1 MDEPARRSK
10 KRSGGRQGNQPQLSL
25 FTVFYLDEN
34 ICNCREILAVLD
46 EAAVAYKRHLDIY
59 PRAEFPDP
67 IPDETWLEMVGR
79 NGWAVLTADERNRY
93 EPLEKAKII
102 EHKVREF
109 TFASGNF
116 SGADMAQ
123 ILKDNLRRIDRM
135 CRFTPAP
142 LIASLSKSGV
152 SVRFPQPVKP
162 VQTKFRRPNE

>member
-1 MDEPARRSK
+1 MDEQAKRSK
-10 KRSGGRQGNQPQLSL
+10 KRSGGKQANQPQLSL

-34 ICNCREILAVLD
+34 ICNCREILSVLD
-46 EAAVAYKRHLDIY
+46 EAKVAYKRHLDIY
-59 PRAEFPDP
+59 PRADHPNSV
-67 IPDETWLEMVGR
+67 PDEIWLEMVGR
-79 NGWAVLTADERNRY
+79 NGWAVLTADKRNRY

-116 SGADMAQ
+116 SGADMAE

-142 LIASLSKSGV
+142 LIVSLSKSGI
-152 SVRFPQPVKP
+152 SVRFPQPAKP
-162 VQTKFRRPNE
+162 LQRAFRRPNE